1 MALFLGGG
9 SVYVMDYSNQFLK
22 LNHPYIT
29 GINSTV
35 SWCIILC
42 IHCWIWFAN
51 ILLRIVTS
59 IFMRDADLQFHFL
72 VMSLILVLG

>member
-1 MALFLGGG
+1 M
-9 SVYVMDYSNQFLK
+9 MDYSNQFLK

-35 SWCIILC
+35 SWFIILC

-59 IFMRDADLQFHFL
+59 IFMRDADLQFPFL